1 MESFEKD
8 RLDVNEKQALSQKRK
23 SSWKQEVLR
32 QNRLYG
38 KTTTQASF
46 ERMPPK
52 KRQTQKNQPQKGG
65 FESLKPL
72 RRRS

>member
-1 MESFEKD
+1 MESFEKG
-8 RLDVNEKQALSQKRK
+8 RLDVNEQQALSQKKK

-32 QNRLYG
+32 QNRRYG
-38 KTTTQASF
+38 KTTQTSF
-46 ERMPPK
+46 ENMTPK
-52 KRQTQKNQPQKGG
+52 KRKTQQNQPQKGG